1 MATVKGYV
9 EKIKYRNEENGYSVL
24 EVNSEG
30 NEYVLV
36 GSFAYINEGDL
47 IEAEGRETEHPMY
60 GEQIQVERYE
70 LKEPED
76 AASMERYLSSGAIR
90 GIKSALAARI
100 VRRFK
105 ADTFRVMEE
114 EPERLAEVKGISEKM
129 ARAFAEQMEE
139 KKEMRQAMM
148 FLQGYGISMN
158 LALKISK
165 VWPGALWGH
174 TGEPL

>member
-76 AASMERYLSSGAIR
+76 EDSMERYLSSYSIR
-90 GIKSALAARI
+90 VINTALAARI
-100 VRRFK
+100 LRRYNHE
-105 ADTFRVMEE
+105 T
-114 EPERLAEVKGISEKM
+114 
-129 ARAFAEQMEE
+129 
-139 KKEMRQAMM
+139 
-148 FLQGYGISMN
+148 
-158 LALKISK
+158 
-165 VWPGALWGH
+165 
-174 TGEPL
+174 